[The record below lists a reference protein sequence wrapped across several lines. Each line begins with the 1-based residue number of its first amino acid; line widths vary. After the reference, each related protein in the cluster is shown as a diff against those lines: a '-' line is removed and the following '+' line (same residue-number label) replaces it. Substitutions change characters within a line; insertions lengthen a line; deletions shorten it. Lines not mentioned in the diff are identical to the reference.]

1 MMPMLNSHSIRR
13 QRLVTDAVVTNTNAQ
28 CKVEQQDNVEH
39 QHHKAA
45 IYKQG
50 LLPHFMN
57 LCLWVATLLTIT
69 ILLVLPAQA
78 QTASVTQTNTPS
90 EPANTVAITSQVAN
104 APDNT
109 LADQND
115 QSLTT
120 PATLNNATTVTEVTS
135 NSNALDPIQQFVAGD
150 FNKRQTMLNHWPGSV
165 ESLDTLVELISKDE
179 LYQGNN
185 GQTYLLNSED
195 QLFTY
200 PDKKETADWPS
211 DLSQVTLT
219 STLRSALIFG
229 QAKVKL
235 ASDQPAQR
243 LKAVD
248 ILSDNIDQVDPAL
261 ISDATAKESNKK
273 VLAALSALQAR
284 IDFKTGDTA
293 TKIKALNQL
302 ADSDNPQVLVD
313 IESSLAAGNLD
324 PALKTALTSAQS
336 SVANRI
342 KISTWTGHLF
352 TGMSTASILLLAA
365 LGLAI
370 TFGLLGVI
378 NMAHGELI
386 MIGAYSTYVVQ
397 NLFKTYLP
405 DMLGWYL
412 VAAIPAAFLVSAIIG
427 MIIERVVIRPLYGRE
442 LETLLA
448 TFGVSLI
455 LMQLV
460 RMIFGAQ
467 NVEVS
472 NVDWLSGAYQVS
484 ASLSLP
490 YNRIAII
497 GFTVI
502 VLALLIYLLNKTRFG
517 LFVRAVTQNRQM
529 ARAVGIRSARIDML
543 AFGLG
548 SGLAGLAG
556 CALAQVGNVGPDLGQ
571 TYIIDAFLVV
581 VVGGVGQVWGAVLA
595 SLGLGIS
602 GTVLEIGIG
611 AVMAKIILL
620 VLVILFIQKRPQ
632 GLFALKGR
640 FVD

>member
-1 MMPMLNSHSIRR
+1 MSHYPSYYKS
-13 QRLVTDAVVTNTNAQ
+13 DAPANDSNKTFVIALLSLLLLIAITS
-28 CKVEQQDNVEH
+28 
-39 QHHKAA
+39 AA
-45 IYKQG
+45 
-50 LLPHFMN
+50 H
-57 LCLWVATLLTIT
+57 AHET
-69 ILLVLPAQA
+69 PAVHSHDHNEA
-78 QTASVTQTNTPS
+78 VST
-90 EPANTVAITSQVAN
+90 NTVAATSN
-104 APDNT
+104 AVREET
-109 LADQND
+109 LLAQDDTLLAQNK

-120 PATLNNATTVTEVTS
+120 PANLAVSKGDAIE
-135 NSNALDPIQQFVAGD
+135 QFVAAD
-150 FNKRQTMLNHWPGSV
+150 FTKRQTMLNQWPGSV
-165 ESLDTLVELISKDE
+165 ESLDALVELIKNDE
-179 LYQGNN
+179 LYQGNG

-195 QLFTY
+195 ELFTY
-200 PDKKETADWPS
+200 PAKQLTTEWPS
-211 DLSQVTLT
+211 DLAQVTLT
-219 STLRSALIFG
+219 NTLHSALVFG
-229 QAKVKL
+229 QTKVKL
-235 ASDQPAQR
+235 ESNDPTQR
-243 LKAVD
+243 VQAVA
-248 ILSDNIDQVDPAL
+248 ILADNIEQLDPVL
-261 ISDATAKESNKK
+261 ISTAAANEQDDDVKT
-273 VLAALSALQAR
+273 ALSILQAR
-284 IDFKTGDTA
+284 IDFRDGDV
-293 TKIKALNQL
+293 TKQIAALTVL
-302 ADSDNPQVLVD
+302 ADSDSPQVLVD
-313 IESSLAAGNLD
+313 VKKALAADNIDPVLKSALLD
-324 PALKTALTSAQS
+324 AEDSIEQ
-336 SVANRI
+336 RI
-342 KISTWTGHLF
+342 TISTWIGHLF
-352 TGMSTASILLLAA
+352 TGLSTASILLLAA

-386 MIGAYSTYVVQ
+386 MIGAYATYMVQ
-397 NLFKTYLP
+397 NLFQAYFPSMT
-405 DMLGWYL
+405 GWYL
-412 VAAIPAAFLVSAIIG
+412 VAAIPVAFLVSAIIG
-427 MIIERVVIRPLYGRE
+427 MIIERIIIRPLYGRE

-484 ASLSLP
+484 SSLVLP
-490 YNRIAII
+490 FNRIAII
-497 GFTVI
+497 GFTI
-502 VLALLIYLLNKTRFG
+502 IILMLLVYLLNKTRFG

-529 ARAVGIRSARIDML
+529 ARAVGISSARIDML

-595 SLGLGIS
+595 SLGLGVS

-611 AVMAKIILL
+611 AVMAKIVLL

>member
-1 MMPMLNSHSIRR
+1 MSRYYSYSKS
-13 QRLVTDAVVTNTNAQ
+13 D
-28 CKVEQQDNVEH
+28 
-39 QHHKAA
+39 
-45 IYKQG
+45 
-50 LLPHFMN
+50 
-57 LCLWVATLLTIT
+57 
-69 ILLVLPAQA
+69 AQA
-78 QTASVTQTNTPS
+78 NYSYKTFIIALLSLALFIAIAS
-90 EPANTVAITSQVAN
+90 PAYAEDTISSNTVAATSN
-104 APDNT
+104 AASNET
-109 LADQND
+109 LLAQNEK
-115 QSLTT
+115 SLTT
-120 PATLNNATTVTEVTS
+120 PTPANLAISKGDAIE
-135 NSNALDPIQQFVAGD
+135 QFVAAD
-150 FNKRQTMLNHWPGSV
+150 FTKRQTMLNQWPGSV
-165 ESLDTLVELISKDE
+165 ESLDTLVELIKNDE
-179 LYQGNN
+179 LYQGNG

-195 QLFTY
+195 ELFTY
-200 PDKKETADWPS
+200 PAKQLTTEWPS
-211 DLSQVTLT
+211 DLAQVTLT
-219 STLRSALIFG
+219 NALRSALVFG

-235 ASDQPAQR
+235 ASNDPTQR
-243 LKAVD
+243 MQAVA
-248 ILSDNIDQVDPAL
+248 ILADNIEQLDPAL
-261 ISDATAKESNKK
+261 ISAAATNEEDVDVKT
-273 VLAALSALQAR
+273 ALNTLQAR
-284 IDFKTGDTA
+284 IDFRDGDVA
-293 TKIKALNQL
+293 KQIAALTVL
-302 ADSDNPQVLVD
+302 ANSDSPQVLVD
-313 IESSLAAGNLD
+313 VKKALAADDIDPVLKSALLD
-324 PALKTALTSAQS
+324 AEDSIEQ
-336 SVANRI
+336 RI
-342 KISTWTGHLF
+342 TISTWIGHLF
-352 TGMSTASILLLAA
+352 TGLSTASVLLLAA

-397 NLFKTYLP
+397 NLFQAYFPSMT
-405 DMLGWYL
+405 GWYL
-412 VAAIPAAFLVSAIIG
+412 VAAIPVAFLVSAIIG
-427 MIIERVVIRPLYGRE
+427 MVIERIVIRPLYGRE

-484 ASLSLP
+484 SSLVLP
-490 YNRIAII
+490 FNRIAII
-497 GFTVI
+497 GFTI
-502 VLALLIYLLNKTRFG
+502 IILMLLVYLLNKTRFG

-529 ARAVGIRSARIDML
+529 ARAVGISSARIDML

-571 TYIIDAFLVV
+571 TYIIDAFLVI

-611 AVMAKIILL
+611 AVMAKIVLL